1 MRITPAGLTVTL
13 LGLLLAGSR
22 ALPAQQRQ
30 IVVNHVRLTDQTVGA
45 FERQWNIRLQDGTYW
60 YDRFSGAWGLE
71 GGPTVGW
78 IMPGL
83 ELGGPLPADASR
95 GNTGVFINGRE
106 LHVQDVMA
114 LMQFV
119 QVQRGRWWVDGRGYF
134 GAEGGPV
141 LGNLWTLAQQRGLRA
156 GKAWSAYS
164 RDGNT
169 FVGGDE
175 NGCSYFN
182 SHDFGTSTSTTW
194 ASPGC

>member
-1 MRITPAGLTVTL
+1 V
-13 LGLLLAGSR
+13 
-22 ALPAQQRQ
+22 
-30 IVVNHVRLTDQTVGA
+30 IVNRVRLSDQQIAGFEQRYRVQVHNGA
-45 FERQWNIRLQDGTYW
+45 YW
-60 YDRFSGAWGLE
+60 YDPVSGAWGNE

-83 ELGGPLPADASR
+83 DIGGPLREDASR

-106 LHVQDVMA
+106 LHQMDVLA
-114 LMQFV
+114 LMQFL
-119 QVQRGRWWVDGRGYF
+119 QVQRGRWWVDGQGYF
-134 GAEGGPV
+134 GPEGGPV
-141 LGNLWTLAQQRGLRA
+141 LGNLWMLAQQRGLRA

-164 RDGNT
+164 KDGNS